1 MLALIERVLAVLT
14 EYAAHLPLTCRQ
26 IFYRLVG
33 ARGEGFEKRPMSAW
47 PRPSAKH
54 GVPIAVFRV

>member
-33 ARGEGFEKRPMSAW
+33 ARGEGFEKSEKAYERLAETIGKA
-47 PRPSAKH
+47 RRANCR
-54 GVPIAVFRV
+54 F